1 MEGTLTPNLV
11 HKELIA
17 EIGWPIE
24 KYSEVIQNKIQAL
37 AQMEADF
44 AANPAPGP
52 EDKLKIDKAS
62 ARLWHDIKDYEEA
75 GRPDDTGEAV
85 IVAPELP
92 TNEPP
97 ASTGAEG
104 SGDETPAASRRRGII
119 RRGRAK

>member
-1 MEGTLTPNLV
+1 MREYKFSLIFIFGLFTLNFLLPQFCFAGGG
-11 HKELIA
+11 E
-17 EIGWPIE
+17 
-24 KYSEVIQNKIQAL
+24 Y
-37 AQMEADF
+37 DF
-44 AANPAPGP
+44 
-52 EDKLKIDKAS
+52 
-62 ARLWHDIKDYEEA
+62 
-75 GRPDDTGEAV
+75 PDDTGEAV